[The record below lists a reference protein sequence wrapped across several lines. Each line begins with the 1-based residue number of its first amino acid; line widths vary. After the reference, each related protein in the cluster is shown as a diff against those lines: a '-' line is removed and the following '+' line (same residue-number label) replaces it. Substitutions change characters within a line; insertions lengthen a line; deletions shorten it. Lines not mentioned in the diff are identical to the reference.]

1 MPKRERPVLREPPRA
16 KRAAKSSV
24 TPTRPGSQ
32 SDSGSVDQRLA
43 RLLDS
48 PHLATIVPHLAP
60 ETLHA
65 VIRHRGLEACGELAT
80 SATPRQLRA
89 VLDIDLWRRPSSG
102 RQDQFDEDRFGEWLE
117 VLIETGEA
125 VAARTIAALDVDI
138 VTTGLARYVRVLDAA
153 ALSPPVSDEELPDL
167 DVTPFSGLS
176 CDLGGYVVRAKRTDA
191 WDAIVALLS
200 ELRGHHPACFQA
212 LMEGCRRLSNSTP
225 EIDGL
230 DELLMAPEQLLY
242 DIAAERDHRRSG
254 QGYATTADARA
265 FLELARQPL
274 HKRAGPA
281 INPLSAAYFRA
292 ADEALESVDAAER
305 YDGQVERSTDAGESE
320 SAEALVALLADAGL
334 LASPPRALLEGAASQ
349 PSRLSRILPL
359 MERVR
364 DADDAAFAMRGRE
377 LGFLANTLMAG
388 CSVQSRAFTAQEA
401 SDAAVAVCNLG
412 LEHWPA
418 RWPAGAVIGAA
429 AIADPL
435 APLPDLFLVHHD
447 LVTAFEVGWAVLH
460 ELTIFVAEHVVEA
473 ATALRS
479 VDADVQ
485 AGLRGLRREL
495 ARECAN
501 GTPWRARGALEVVAM
516 IDITAWTS
524 LLGLIDEC
532 PVVPAALTAI
542 LERRTRAVSATAFEF
557 IASSAQ
563 IREVQSFARQLTDVF
578 LR

>member
-1 MPKRERPVLREPPRA
+1 MPKRERAARREPPRPR
-16 KRAAKSSV
+16 RAAKSSV
-24 TPTRPGSQ
+24 TTTGAGPYGGAGSI
-32 SDSGSVDQRLA
+32 DQRLA
-43 RLLDS
+43 RLLDT

-65 VIRHRGLEACGELAT
+65 VIRHRGLEACGELAA
-80 SATPRQLRA
+80 SATPQQLRA

-102 RQDQFDEDRFGEWLE
+102 REDQFDEERFGEWLE
-117 VLIETGEA
+117 VLIETGEE

-167 DVTPFSGLS
+167 DVPPFTGLS

-191 WDAIVALLS
+191 WDAIVALLN
-200 ELRGHHPACFQA
+200 ELRGQHPAYFQA
-212 LMEGCRRLSNSTP
+212 LMQGCRRLSDSTP

-230 DELLMAPEQLLY
+230 DELLMAPEQLLH
-242 DIAAERDHRRSG
+242 DVAAERDHRRAA

-265 FLELARQPL
+265 FLDLARQPL

-281 INPLSAAYFRA
+281 INPLLAAYFRA
-292 ADEALESVDAAER
+292 ADEALESADAGR
-305 YDGQVERSTDAGESE
+305 HGGQAERSTSAGEAE
-320 SAEALVALLADAGL
+320 SAEAVVALLADAGL
-334 LASPPRALLEGAASQ
+334 LAPQPRGLLEGAASQ
-349 PSRLSRILPL
+349 PSRLTRILPL

-364 DADDAAFAMRGRE
+364 DADDAAFAARGRE
-377 LGFLANTLMAG
+377 LGFLANALMAG

-418 RWPAGAVIGAA
+418 RWPAGAMTSAA
-429 AIADPL
+429 AVADPPE
-435 APLPDLFLVHHD
+435 PLPDLFLVHHD
-447 LVTAFEVGWAVLH
+447 LVSAFEVGWAVLH

-473 ATALRS
+473 AAALRS
-479 VDADVQ
+479 ADADVQ
-485 AGLRGLRREL
+485 AGLRQLRREL

-501 GTPWRARGALEVVAM
+501 GTPWRARGALEVIAM

-524 LLGLIDEC
+524 LLGLLDEC

-557 IASSAQ
+557 IASTTQ
-563 IREVQSFARQLTDVF
+563 IHEVRSFARQLTDVF
-578 LR
+578 MR